1 LAVQLV
7 TFFLL
12 AFAVMWALFFTVVY
26 AVPASTPLGYAMI
39 LLGSYAPGIVAVALT
54 ARDAGA
60 AGVRQLVAPA
70 FRWRVQARW
79 YVFASTYVV
88 CVKLAAALVHRV
100 VLGEWPRF
108 GTDPLWLIPLA
119 IAFSTPFQAGEEIG
133 WRGYALP
140 RLAGRMGLRWAG
152 IVLGV
157 IWALWH
163 IPQFY
168 IATSDAYG
176 QSFAVYAAEVVAL
189 SVAMTWLWARTG
201 GSLLLVM
208 LVHSAVNNSK
218 DIVPA
223 AQPGSTNVWGLDV
236 SPVAL
241 ITVAILWICA
251 IGFLVTMPA
260 ADRVGSRT

>member
-1 LAVQLV
+1 MIAKLV

-12 AFAVMWALFFTVVY
+12 TYAVMWALFFTVAY
-26 AVPASTPLGYAMI
+26 AVPATTPLGYTML
-39 LLGSYAPGIVAVALT
+39 LLGSYAPGIIAVALT

-60 AGVRQLVAPA
+60 AGLRELVGPVL
-70 FRWRVQARW
+70 RWQVHVRW
-79 YVFASTYVV
+79 YVFAATYIVG
-88 CVKLAAALVHRV
+88 VKLAAALVHRAL
-100 VLGEWPRF
+100 LGEWPRF

-140 RLAGRMGLRWAG
+140 RLADRMGLRWAG

-163 IPQFY
+163 IPQFF
-168 IATSDAYG
+168 ITTSDTYG
-176 QSFAVYAAEVVAL
+176 QSFAFYAAQVVAL

-201 GSLLLVM
+201 ASLLLVM
-208 LVHSAVNNSK
+208 LLHAAVNNSK
-218 DIVPA
+218 DIVPSG
-223 AQPGSTNVWGLDV
+223 QPGSTNMWGFNAN
-236 SPVAL
+236 PVAL

-260 ADRVGSRT
+260 AGRVRPRT